1 MFPVYQIR
9 ILTLNGLLVKKIVI
23 ISEIYLLYNDN
34 VVFVYKRII
43 LVKLNLMV
51 LDRNMK
57 EQFR

>member
-1 MFPVYQIR
+1 M
-9 ILTLNGLLVKKIVI
+9 NGLLVKKIVI

>member
-1 MFPVYQIR
+1 MI
-9 ILTLNGLLVKKIVI
+9 LNGLLVEKIVI